1 MGACL
6 DKSKGGL
13 WSSDSSM
20 VTTVGL
26 RVATEGLI
34 EGEETQKT
42 LDLRPNAL
50 PNRVDGGC
58 VNLEDEGVAQSIGRS
73 SPNNGPKSSKSSV

>member
-6 DKSKGGL
+6 DKSNGGF
-13 WSSDSSM
+13 WSSDSSR

-26 RVATEGLI
+26 RVVTEGLI
-34 EGEETQKT
+34 EGEDTQNT
-42 LDLRPNAL
+42 SDLRPNTL
-50 PNRVDGGC
+50 PNRLDGGC

-73 SPNNGPKSSKSSV
+73 SPNNGPESSKSSA

>member
-1 MGACL
+1 M
-6 DKSKGGL
+6 
-13 WSSDSSM
+13 
-20 VTTVGL
+20 GL

-42 LDLRPNAL
+42 LDLRPNSL